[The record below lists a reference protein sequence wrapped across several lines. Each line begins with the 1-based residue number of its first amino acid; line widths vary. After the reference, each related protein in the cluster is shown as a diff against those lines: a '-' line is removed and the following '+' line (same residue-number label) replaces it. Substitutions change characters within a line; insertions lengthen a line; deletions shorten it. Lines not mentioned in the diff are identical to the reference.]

1 MVLNNNKKH
10 GRRIEGRIE
19 TYNQNYYPQKATSF
33 KNKKIIPS

>member
-10 GRRIEGRIE
+10 GRIVGRIE
-19 TYNQNYYPQKATSF
+19 TYNQNYYPQNATSF